1 MKLSINRILVAALA
15 LIALATSS
23 CKTTEANYRA
33 AYDKAIAGR
42 DSATAIDKTI
52 YGTHRRNI
60 GSRLSVT
67 ATGDSAE
74 VRTQRVAVTEG
85 GGGERE
91 WLRPYN
97 VVVGQF
103 KQAFNAKSM
112 RERLANSG
120 FSDAFVV
127 QNGEPYYFVI
137 LSSHDTETEAVK
149 AANSISTNFPIIL
162 HSPLPYILYCPIRK

>member
-1 MKLSINRILVAALA
+1 MRLSINRTLVAALA

-67 ATGDSAE
+67 ASGDSAE
-74 VRTQRVAVTEG
+74 VRTRQVAITEG
-85 GGGERE
+85 GGGVSE

-112 RERLANSG
+112 RERLADSG
-120 FSDAFVV
+120 FPKSFVV

-137 LSSHDTETEAVK
+137 LSSHDTEAEAVK
-149 AANSISTNFPIIL
+149 AANAIPSNFPITL
-162 HSPLPYILYCPIRK
+162 HSPLPYILHCPIKK